1 MPYSPINYPSA
12 DSIIVGFCRCF
23 VIFESR
29 SKKNVP
35 QGFSVNA
42 NFRVFSVNVTIL
54 EFRLWYS
61 GSLFH
66 FVIWLVNQKTIIR
79 ILIWI

>member
-1 MPYSPINYPSA
+1 MPYSPITIPQP

-23 VIFESR
+23 VIFEVEAR
-29 SKKNVP
+29 INVP

-42 NFRVFSVNVTIL
+42 NFRVFLLMLTIL

-66 FVIWLVNQKTIIR
+66 L
-79 ILIWI
+79 